1 MSLIVASRFTTFND
15 AEAAIGRLHSSGFVD
30 DDVSLFYVNPGGQ
43 HARFP
48 VGGDRFAD
56 PQSRWASLGAGAGAG
71 VGALAGVVIAI
82 VLSLLFLRSLLVLAV
97 AAGVGAYVGTLV
109 GALLE
114 TRGGGRGERPDISH
128 EPDSTPRGRE
138 SGVLVAVHVSAE
150 TQREAADVLGAAGG
164 VEVERAHGRWQ
175 QGKWA
180 DFDPTQTVEPLHSAP
195 R

>member
-15 AEAAIGRLHSSGFVD
+15 AEAAIGQLHTNGFID

-48 VGGDRFAD
+48 VGGDRFVD

-97 AAGVGAYVGTLV
+97 AAGVGAYVGTLA
-109 GALLE
+109 GALME
-114 TRGGGRGERPDISH
+114 TRGGGHGKAPDIAH
-128 EPDSTPRGRE
+128 DPDGTPHGRE
-138 SGVLVAVHVSAE
+138 SGVLVAVHVSPD
-150 TQREAADVLGAAGG
+150 TQRQAAEVLGAAGG

-180 DFDPTQTVEPLHSAP
+180 DFDPTKTVEPVQSVP